1 MEDRCLVA
9 LSEGVGCSIFLLIVV
24 RFANSGCRD
33 YAVIYSFYAIH
44 GEKLNRS
51 AAYIKIE
58 TCKVGN
64 ITLT

>member
-1 MEDRCLVA
+1 MVV
-9 LSEGVGCSIFLLIVV
+9 LSFLLSLSN
-24 RFANSGCRD
+24 FANSGCKA

>member
-1 MEDRCLVA
+1 MVVLF
-9 LSEGVGCSIFLLIVV
+9 FLLIVV